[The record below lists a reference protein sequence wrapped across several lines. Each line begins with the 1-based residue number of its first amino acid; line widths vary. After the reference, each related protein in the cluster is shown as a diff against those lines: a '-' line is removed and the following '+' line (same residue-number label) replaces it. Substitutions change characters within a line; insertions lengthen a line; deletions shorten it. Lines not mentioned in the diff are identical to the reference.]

1 MRRCRADVLG
11 CEYSLSGPARSREAL
26 LAAGPSAAR
35 CADAAELEEGHTA
48 AQLRISDAAVTMQCR
63 YPISLVFRS
72 HFAALTR
79 VACSVRTRLVAS
91 HGKHYGWAPSQLQRY
106 LR

>member
-11 CEYSLSGPARSREAL
+11 RQYSVSGPARSREAL

-48 AQLRISDAAVTMQCR
+48 TQVRISDAAVG
-63 YPISLVFRS
+63 P
-72 HFAALTR
+72 HDALQR
-79 VACSVRTRLVAS
+79 FNLLCLPQSVRCFTMRSLKCPES
-91 HGKHYGWAPSQLQRY
+91 ELD
-106 LR
+106 